1 MHKQTQSQIDDLN
14 LAISIVL
21 SSLSNKLKRRVYP
34 YQDLALLEDYLTDLS
49 ILGQKD
55 ADKEN
60 IVKQLK
66 KLYQHIETGK
76 NSRLYTITPAGIDPN
91 KIRDY
96 YPGQEINVNDRSYLV
111 LGIVQKQL
119 DDMAAMHIN
128 RAICM
133 KPIYELS
140 KNKLYNFVY
149 LVPQPKVDH
158 HEL

>member
-1 MHKQTQSQIDDLN
+1 MHKQIQSQIEDLN

-21 SSLSNKLKRRVYP
+21 NSLANKLKCRVYP

-55 ADKEN
+55 ADNEN

-66 KLYQHIETGK
+66 QLYQHIETGK
-76 NSRLYTITPAGIDPN
+76 DSRLYTITPTGINPN

-96 YPGQEINVNDRSYLV
+96 YPGQEINVNDRAYLV
-111 LGIVQKQL
+111 LGVVQKQL

-128 RAICM
+128 RVICM
-133 KPIYELS
+133 KPIYELA

-149 LVPQPKVDH
+149 LVPNQNNRQHD
-158 HEL
+158 

>member
-1 MHKQTQSQIDDLN
+1 MSKQSQIEDLN

-21 SSLSNKLKRRVYP
+21 SSLFNKLKRRVYP
-34 YQDLALLEDYLTDLS
+34 YQDLSLLEDYLTDLS

-55 ADKEN
+55 ANKEN

-66 KLYQHIETGK
+66 QLYQHIERGK
-76 NSRLYTITPAGIDPN
+76 DSRLYTIIPAGINPN

-96 YPGQEINVNDRSYLV
+96 YPGQEINVNNQSYLV

-119 DDMAAMHIN
+119 DDMAVMHIN
-128 RAICM
+128 RVICM
-133 KPIYELS
+133 KPNYELA

-149 LVPQPKVDH
+149 LVPQPKVDN

>member
-1 MHKQTQSQIDDLN
+1 MHKQTQSQIDDLS

-21 SSLSNKLKRRVYP
+21 NSLANKLKRRVYP

-60 IVKQLK
+60 IIKQLK
-66 KLYQHIETGK
+66 QLYQHIETGK
-76 NSRLYTITPAGIDPN
+76 DSRLYIITPAGINPN
-91 KIRDY
+91 KIRNY

-128 RAICM
+128 RVICM

-149 LVPQPKVDH
+149 LVPQPKVDR